1 MFAIL
6 ILHTLILHSGD
17 NIAIS
22 PNPTEGLVVTCTI
35 KAVGSGEAGE
45 ALASPDFRPNSNIS
59 ALTFFNFRVINM

>member
-1 MFAIL
+1 MWFCL
-6 ILHTLILHSGD
+6 PLSSQNRLPLHPDTKDCATSSQD
-17 NIAIS
+17 
-22 PNPTEGLVVTCTI
+22 C